1 MALPPPPNPVPKKRG
16 GKACLGCGCALLIV
30 VALIIIA
37 LVYGSYHTALNLT
50 DATPAPIPQ
59 VDSGP
64 AVYATAQQKI
74 SDFQQAI
81 EHDQP
86 ATLPLKSDEINTYI
100 ARDPSMAMIRGRVF
114 VKLDGSD
121 ATVQAS
127 LPLGAFEKAVM
138 TDRYVNCGASLS
150 LAFDPQTKGIT
161 VDLQSL
167 NLKGTEL
174 PSTSNASFNQAINN
188 AIAQQIQGSAPAKDF
203 LARTQ
208 KIAIENG
215 ELVIETK

>member
-16 GKACLGCGCALLIV
+16 GIACAGCGCALLIAIV
-30 VALIIIA
+30 LLIIA
-37 LVYGSYHTALNLT
+37 LGYFAYHTALGLT

-74 SDFQQAI
+74 SDFERAV

-86 ATLPLKSDEINTYI
+86 GTLHLTSDEINTYI
-100 ARDPSMAMIRGRVF
+100 ARDPSMAMVRGRVF
-114 VKLDGSD
+114 VKLQGSD

-138 TDRYVNCGASLS
+138 ADRYVNCGASLS
-150 LAFDPQTKGIT
+150 LAFDPDTKSIT
-161 VDLQSL
+161 VNMHSL
-167 NLKGTEL
+167 NLKGTDL
-174 PSTSNASFNQAINN
+174 PSTSNASLNQAFNN
-188 AIAQQIQGSAPAKDF
+188 AIAQQIQASAPAKDF

-208 KIAIENG
+208 KISIENS
-215 ELVIETK
+215 ELIIETK